1 MLEIETVKRLTDG
14 PLGMLNQG
22 LARSNREGWSNMID
36 RSKDRKFSGWID
48 G

>member
-22 LARSNREGWSNMID
+22 LARSNREGWSNMEID
-36 RSKDRKFSGWID
+36 KKIESSLD